1 MGAFAIPHSPIPHSG
16 GRMAKSNYVMAVDP
30 ATDLAI
36 LEALNAEL
44 EDYTTGSDLYRTVRV
59 QTPEGAQ
66 MIQMS
71 GGDVL
76 TRIFR
81 LAAEAG
87 RLTPEQQ
94 RRFATVRAAAEKT
107 IYSLR
112 TRFHALLNRE
122 VKARLDALNWFLD
135 DAVTDPKR
143 ARSEYP
149 FEIRNRQR
157 VEVIAQEL
165 GNDLAPELKQQLRR
179 IDDRIRIVAQPTGFI
194 WDSQLEPIFPHSP
207 FWYLYVN
214 P

>member
-1 MGAFAIPHSPIPHSG
+1 
-16 GRMAKSNYVMAVDP
+16 MAKNNYVMSVNPAVD
-30 ATDLAI
+30 LAV
-36 LEALNAEL
+36 LAAENDEL
-44 EDYTTGSDLYRTVRV
+44 QEYIVGNDLYRTVHVR
-59 QTPEGAQ
+59 TPEGDQ
-66 MIQMS
+66 TVQMS

-81 LAAEAG
+81 LTGEAE
-87 RLTPEQQ
+87 RLTPDQQ
-94 RRFATVRAAAEKT
+94 RRFTTVRIAAEQT

-135 DAVTDPKR
+135 DAVADPKR

-157 VEVIAQEL
+157 VEVILREL
-165 GNDLAPELKQQLRR
+165 GSDLLPELRQQLARV
-179 IDDRIRIVAQPTGFI
+179 DGRIRVVAQPTGFI
-194 WDSQLEPIFPHSP
+194 WDSQLEPIYPQSP

>member
-1 MGAFAIPHSPIPHSG
+1 
-16 GRMAKSNYVMAVDP
+16 MAKNNYVMSVNPAVD
-30 ATDLAI
+30 LAV
-36 LEALNAEL
+36 LEAENDEL
-44 EDYTTGSDLYRTVRV
+44 QDYIVGNNLYRTVHVR
-59 QTPEGAQ
+59 TPEGDQ
-66 MIQMS
+66 TVQMS

-81 LAAEAG
+81 LAGESE
-87 RLTPEQQ
+87 RLTPDQQ
-94 RRFATVRAAAEKT
+94 RRFTTMRTAAEQT

-135 DAVTDPKR
+135 DAVADPKR

-149 FEIRNRQR
+149 FEMRNRQR
-157 VEVIAQEL
+157 VEVIMREL
-165 GNDLAPELKQQLRR
+165 GSDLLPELKEQLQRV
-179 IDDRIRIVAQPTGFI
+179 DGRIRVVAQPTGFI
-194 WDSQLEPIFPHSP
+194 WDSQLERIYPHNP

>member
-1 MGAFAIPHSPIPHSG
+1 
-16 GRMAKSNYVMAVDP
+16 MAKNNYVMSVNPAVD
-30 ATDLAI
+30 LAV
-36 LEALNAEL
+36 LAAENDEL
-44 EDYTTGSDLYRTVRV
+44 QDYIVGNDLYRTVHVR
-59 QTPEGAQ
+59 TPEGDQ
-66 MIQMS
+66 TVQMS

-76 TRIFR
+76 THIFR
-81 LAAEAG
+81 LAGEAE
-87 RLTPEQQ
+87 RLTPDQQ
-94 RRFATVRAAAEKT
+94 RRFTTVRTAAEQT

-135 DAVTDPKR
+135 DAVADPKR

-157 VEVIAQEL
+157 VEVILREL
-165 GNDLAPELKQQLRR
+165 GSDLLPELKQQLARV
-179 IDDRIRIVAQPTGFI
+179 DGRIRVVAQPTGFI
-194 WDSQLEPIFPHSP
+194 WDSQLEPIYPQNP

>member
-1 MGAFAIPHSPIPHSG
+1 
-16 GRMAKSNYVMAVDP
+16 MAKNNYVMSVNPAVD
-30 ATDLAI
+30 LAV
-36 LEALNAEL
+36 LEAENDEL
-44 EDYTTGSDLYRTVRV
+44 QDYIVGNDLYRTVHVR
-59 QTPEGAQ
+59 TPEGDQ
-66 MIQMS
+66 TVQMS

-81 LAAEAG
+81 LAGEAA
-87 RLTPEQQ
+87 RLTPDQQ
-94 RRFATVRAAAEKT
+94 RRFTTMRTAAEQT

-135 DAVTDPKR
+135 DASVDPKR

-157 VEVIAQEL
+157 VEVILREL
-165 GNDLAPELKQQLRR
+165 GSDLLPELKQQLQRV
-179 IDDRIRIVAQPTGFI
+179 DGRIRVVAQPTGFI
-194 WDSQLEPIFPHSP
+194 WDSQLELIYPHNP

>member
-1 MGAFAIPHSPIPHSG
+1 MS
-16 GRMAKSNYVMAVDP
+16 KSNYVMFVPP
-30 ATDLAI
+30 AIDLAV
-36 LEALNAEL
+36 LEVENGEL
-44 EDYTTGSDLYRTVRV
+44 QDYIVGGELYRTAHAR
-59 QTPEGAQ
+59 TPEGTQ
-66 MIQMS
+66 TVQMS

-76 TRIFR
+76 NRIFR
-81 LAAEAG
+81 LAGEAE

-94 RRFATVRAAAEKT
+94 RRFAAVRAEAEKT

-112 TRFHALLNRE
+112 TRFHTLLNRE

-135 DAVTDPKR
+135 DAVADPKR

-157 VEVIAQEL
+157 VEIIAREL
-165 GNDLAPELKQQLRR
+165 GGDLLPELKQQLGRV
-179 IDDRIRIVAQPTGFI
+179 DSRIRVLAQPTGFI
-194 WDSQLEPIFPHSP
+194 WDKQLEPIFPHNP

>member
-1 MGAFAIPHSPIPHSG
+1 
-16 GRMAKSNYVMAVDP
+16 MAKNNYVMSVNPAVD
-30 ATDLAI
+30 LAV
-36 LEALNAEL
+36 LAAENDEL
-44 EDYTTGSDLYRTVRV
+44 QDYIVGNDLYRTVHVR
-59 QTPEGAQ
+59 TPEGDQ
-66 MIQMS
+66 TVQMS

-81 LAAEAG
+81 LAGEAA
-87 RLTPEQQ
+87 RLTPDQQ
-94 RRFATVRAAAEKT
+94 RRFTTMRTAAEQT

-135 DAVTDPKR
+135 DASADPKR

-157 VEVIAQEL
+157 VEVILREL
-165 GNDLAPELKQQLRR
+165 GSDLLPELKQQLQRV
-179 IDDRIRIVAQPTGFI
+179 DGRIRVVAQPTGFI
-194 WDSQLEPIFPHSP
+194 WDSQLELIYPHNP

>member
-1 MGAFAIPHSPIPHSG
+1 
-16 GRMAKSNYVMAVDP
+16 MAKNNYVMSVNPAVD
-30 ATDLAI
+30 LAV
-36 LEALNAEL
+36 LEAENDEL
-44 EDYTTGSDLYRTVRV
+44 QDYIVGNDLYRTVHVR
-59 QTPEGAQ
+59 TPEGDQ
-66 MIQMS
+66 TVQMS

-81 LAAEAG
+81 LAGEAE
-87 RLTPEQQ
+87 RLTPDQQ
-94 RRFATVRAAAEKT
+94 RRFATARTAAEQT

-135 DAVTDPKR
+135 DASVDPKR

-157 VEVIAQEL
+157 VEVILREL
-165 GNDLAPELKQQLRR
+165 GSDLLPELKQQLQRV
-179 IDDRIRIVAQPTGFI
+179 DGRIRVVAQPTGFI
-194 WDSQLEPIFPHSP
+194 WDSQLEPIYPHDS

>member
-1 MGAFAIPHSPIPHSG
+1 
-16 GRMAKSNYVMAVDP
+16 MAKNNYVMAVDP
-30 ATDLAI
+30 EVDLAI
-36 LEALNAEL
+36 LEALNGEL
-44 EDYTTGSDLYRTVRV
+44 EEYCVGNDLYRTVRV
-59 QTPEGAQ
+59 QTPEGVQ

-81 LAAEAG
+81 LAGEVG
-87 RLTPEQQ
+87 QLTPDQQ
-94 RRFATVRAAAEKT
+94 HRFQAVRTQAEKT

-135 DAVTDPKR
+135 DAVADPKR

-157 VEVIAQEL
+157 IEVITQEL
-165 GNDLAPELKQQLRR
+165 GGDLAPELKQQLQRTDGR
-179 IDDRIRIVAQPTGFI
+179 LRVLAQPTGFI
-194 WDSQLEPIFPHSP
+194 WDKRLEPIFPHSP

>member
-1 MGAFAIPHSPIPHSG
+1 MTV
-16 GRMAKSNYVMAVDP
+16 SNYVMAVDP
-30 ATDLAI
+30 AVDLAI
-36 LEALNAEL
+36 LEALNGEL
-44 EDYTTGSDLYRTVRV
+44 EEYCTGNDLYRTVRV
-59 QTPEGAQ
+59 HTPDGDQ
-66 MIQMS
+66 MVQMS

-81 LAAEAG
+81 LAGEEG
-87 RLTPEQQ
+87 QLTPDQQQ
-94 RRFATVRAAAEKT
+94 RFQRVRAAAEKT

-143 ARSEYP
+143 ARTEYP

-157 VEVIAQEL
+157 IEVIVREL
-165 GNDLAPELKQQLRR
+165 GDDLTPELKQQLQR
-179 IDDRIRIVAQPTGFI
+179 IDGRIRIVAQPTGFI
-194 WDSQLEPIFPHSP
+194 WDKRLERVFPHSP